1 MAVVFV
7 DVAQQCAPQI
17 VTETLA
23 AVVSVESGFQPFAIR
38 INSDHPLADQPKSR
52 AEAIEVA
59 STLIADGIDVDL
71 GLAGVNSFYLG
82 QLDLSVSDAFDFCLN
97 LKASASLLD
106 SYYQVA
112 VKAGATDAQAETVM
126 LRSYYGHG
134 DPSLGEMVG
143 YDGRVLAERDRL
155 APRLQAIEIA
165 HEQAIEPQRWDRT
178 ADHAASSDTGTILEH
193 SRRRSELLAPQWDVF
208 SLGRRSSVLV
218 FSNDQQE

>member
-1 MAVVFV
+1 MPVVFV

-23 AVVSVESGFQPFAIR
+23 AVVSVESGFRPFAIR
-38 INSDHPLADQPKSR
+38 INSDHPLADQPRTR
-52 AEAIEVA
+52 AEAIETA
-59 STLIADGIDVDL
+59 SILIADGIDVDL
-71 GLAGVNSFYLG
+71 GLAGINSGDLG
-82 QLDLSVSDAFDFCLN
+82 RLGLSVSDAFDFCLN

-106 SYYQVA
+106 GYYRVA

-143 YDGRVLAERDRL
+143 YDGRVLAERKRL
-155 APRLQAIEIA
+155 VERLQTIEISQ
-165 HEQAIEPQRWDRT
+165 EQASEPQRWDRT
-178 ADHAASSDTGTILEH
+178 ADHTASSDAGATLEH
-193 SRRRSELLAPQWDVF
+193 SRSRSEPPAQQWDVF
-208 SLGRRSSVLV
+208 SSGRRSSVLV

>member
-17 VTETLA
+17 VAETLA
-23 AVVSVESGFQPFAIR
+23 GVVSVESGFQPFAIR
-38 INSDHPLADQPKSR
+38 INSDHPLAEQPKSR

-71 GLAGVNSFYLG
+71 GLAGINSFDLG
-82 QLDLSVSDAFDFCLN
+82 QLGLSVSDASDICLN

-106 SYYQVA
+106 GYYRVA

-134 DPSLGEMVG
+134 DPALGEMVG
-143 YDGRVLAERDRL
+143 YDTRVLAESKRL
-155 APRLQAIEIA
+155 VERLQAIEISQ
-165 HEQAIEPQRWDRT
+165 EQASEPLRRDR
-178 ADHAASSDTGTILEH
+178 AAGHAASSDAGTILEH
-193 SRRRSELLAPQWDVF
+193 SRSRSEPPAPQWDVF
-208 SLGRRSSVLV
+208 NSGRRSSVLV
-218 FSNDQQE
+218 FSND

>member
-38 INSDHPLADQPKSR
+38 INSNHPLADQPKTR
-52 AEAIEVA
+52 AEAIETA
-59 STLIADGIDVDL
+59 SILIADGIDIDL
-71 GLAGVNSFYLG
+71 GLAGINSGDLG
-82 QLDLSVSDAFDFCLN
+82 QLGLSVSDAFDFCLN

-106 SYYQVA
+106 VYYRVA
-112 VKAGATDAQAETVM
+112 VEGGATDTQAETVM

-143 YDGRVLAERDRL
+143 YDKRVLAERKRL
-155 APRLQAIEIA
+155 VERLHAIEISQ
-165 HEQAIEPQRWDRT
+165 EQASEPQRRDRT
-178 ADHAASSDTGTILEH
+178 ADHTASSDAGPTSEP
-193 SRRRSELLAPQWDVF
+193 SRSRTEPPTPQWDVF
-208 SLGRRSSVLV
+208 NSGRRSSVLV
-218 FSNDQQE
+218 FSDD